1 MFSVICFS
9 NEREIL
15 QFCICDETAAELQ
28 EIMPRKSR
36 RGEDE
41 PPYGE
46 GEGGSHHDGS
56 DEGESSIDIAE
67 GDSRNANNLSVSPVK
82 VVDQDFNSFIN
93 NGLLDISVTPSLDLS
108 NSNITN
114 LKSVKEKRYSV
125 LRGMQDTPGGNSDL
139 DSNAERGENKKEV
152 NDNNKGGGNRDDGGN
167 GCRLR
172 IDKHA
177 ESGETETFEKEK
189 NIYEHSPFC
198 LEGKEETMDEV
209 TKERV
214 NDCQSYRL
222 EDRLI
227 DSRANELSISNDRL
241 GSSMVSSIACK
252 ENELCFIKYLIVCNF
267 KSYENENIIGPFS
280 KFTAII
286 GPNGSGK
293 SNIMDCICF
302 VLGINNKYLR
312 VKNLRSLIYHKENEK
327 IDSISK
333 RKCYVKLIVECN
345 KENVEIKRTLNY
357 RGVSNF
363 FINDKQVEHKEYTT
377 FLRKNRI
384 ETKTKTCLIFQGDI
398 EEVINKKP
406 TELAKLFEY
415 ISGSDEYEQ
424 IYEEVKEKLK
434 EKQIACKNYLNEKK
448 KIEQE
453 IKVYKIQMNENIE
466 HNKLKDDYENNIK
479 MLYIFRLYHY
489 LKKKEKFRED
499 LLSFREEKIEFEQDV
514 LSKNKKVASEL
525 EKKKLIKKK
534 EFLQI
539 EENIRNQ
546 NVQLKEFK
554 IVLNEIN
561 ERRKFCEESL
571 NKIIANQKM
580 QQNMQ
585 THCSN
590 FINTLNE
597 QIDEQNRKLQNE
609 YKNKLKI
616 SLKIFAKYEQIR
628 QYLKRSHTPVY
639 EFLMRKEK
647 AENGKK
653 GNHRGGEKDD
663 IDPDELEEIQRCNL
677 IELVENMEEY
687 KKCKEQYLYLCANS
701 NININNY
708 SQVAASIRKDIKEL
722 QEECD
727 NFSRK
732 KQKEILELESEKLSL
747 DELNGRVKKLNGLI
761 EKDRKSIENS
771 KHQLKVW
778 NESITYKE
786 KKIEQLDEEVN
797 VLNVH
802 KNELAFFEK
811 RKEVIRNLKNIF
823 GEEEIYDEV
832 INLYEVTNQMY
843 YTAVNNVIQKF
854 NNFLLVKN
862 VETCT
867 KCIKYL
873 KDNKLHKMDFIPL
886 ENFLASWKKKK
897 KKKNKNK
904 INSNEENNISY
915 GVKNDERVG
924 VNSPYGIIEKV
935 INTFKKKNIVLA
947 NNCLVCE
954 ESYKTLFDYLVG
966 EDTLIVD
973 KIGDAE
979 DIKKTFPQL
988 NVNIITLN
996 GHIVSKHNNLII
1008 DITSKNVDRDT
1019 YNNRRLN
1026 INLYNKLLNEKDEC
1040 RNSINSMKKKIIEMN
1055 EMYNKYTSDMEL
1067 NKKKIASILIKKDI
1081 YEKEIEAK
1089 NIIIHTYEE
1098 KIEKIKKTDIK
1109 NKLDLLHNYENELV
1123 KERNSLASFQKES
1136 FQQLNEKLK
1145 IDNIYEIV
1153 EMNTREMEKI
1163 NEHIDII
1170 KNNINKINDDINELF
1185 DKKNE
1190 ISLVNKKEKIE
1201 NEDVV
1206 MKELN
1211 NMKEEEKNINDK
1223 MNEIH
1228 VILNELEFKKNT
1240 FHKDINQINQELNDL
1255 RESINNSFEKHED
1268 IENQIENCQ
1277 KRVQIYTQF
1286 IKDIINECDMN
1297 NVHIFSTTL
1306 TLGDTDHRGNNTMN
1320 SKGKMKGRRKSKLLE
1335 ESGAETSGSDT
1346 RSESEECNNEE
1357 QIQQDDDD
1365 FMLPNISF
1373 DILPD
1378 ELKKLESEK
1387 EIDEERDKMEK
1398 EIEKKKKFLKLRNVN
1413 SNAEKELSKL
1423 MTKLKLVDTS
1433 LANERKECNLFERNF
1448 RILQKK
1454 RSYKFL
1460 HCFNYIRNII
1470 DNVYNN
1476 LTYNMRHHV
1485 GGQAFLDL
1493 CNYNEY
1499 NKDDEPFY
1507 CGIKYNNMPPMK
1519 RYFEITELSGGEK
1532 SISALALIFSIQKY
1546 INNSFIIL
1554 DEVDANMD
1562 PLKINSLTRYL
1573 NSINSQVIVISL
1585 KDKFFSKSQTLI
1597 GVYKNKHKNCS
1608 KTVTLDIA
1616 KYRQDTPHRQ

>member
-1 MFSVICFS
+1 
-9 NEREIL
+9 
-15 QFCICDETAAELQ
+15 
-28 EIMPRKSR
+28 MPRKSS
-36 RGEDE
+36 RGGDE

-46 GEGGSHHDGS
+46 GEGGSDHDGS
-56 DEGESSIDIAE
+56 DEGASSVDIAE
-67 GDSRNANNLSVSPVK
+67 GDRRNANHLSVSPVK

-125 LRGMQDTPGGNSDL
+125 LREMQDTPGGNSDL
-139 DSNAERGENKKEV
+139 DSNVERGENKKEV
-152 NDNNKGGGNRDDGGN
+152 NDNTKGGDNRDNGGE

-172 IDKHA
+172 IDIHA
-177 ESGETETFEKEK
+177 ENGETGTFEKEK

-198 LEGKEETMDEV
+198 LEEKEETMGKV
-209 TKERV
+209 TKEQV
-214 NDCQSYRL
+214 NDCRSYGL

-227 DSRANELSISNDRL
+227 ESRANELSLSNDRL
-241 GSSMVSSIACK
+241 GSSMMSSIACK

-345 KENVEIKRTLNY
+345 RENVELKRTLNY

-363 FINDKQVEHKEYTT
+363 LINNKQVEHKEYTS

-466 HNKLKDDYENNIK
+466 HNKLKEDYENDIK

-489 LKKKEKFRED
+489 LKKKEKYRED

-539 EENIRNQ
+539 EENIRKQ

-571 NKIIANQKM
+571 NKIITNQKM
-580 QQNMQ
+580 QENMQ

-616 SLKIFAKYEQIR
+616 SLKIFGKHEQIR
-628 QYLKRSHTPVY
+628 QYLKRSHTHVY
-639 EFLMRKEK
+639 EFLIRKEK
-647 AENGKK
+647 EENGKR
-653 GNHRGGEKDD
+653 GNHRGGETDGF
-663 IDPDELEEIQRCNL
+663 DPDELEEIQRCNL

-747 DELNGRVKKLNGLI
+747 DELNGRVNKLNGLI

-771 KHQLKVW
+771 KHQLKEW

-797 VLNVH
+797 ILNVH
-802 KNELAFFEK
+802 KNELTFFEK
-811 RKEVIRNLKNIF
+811 RKEVIRNLKNVF

-832 INLYEVTNQMY
+832 INLYE
-843 YTAVNNVIQKF
+843 
-854 NNFLLVKN
+854 
-862 VETCT
+862 
-867 KCIKYL
+867 
-873 KDNKLHKMDFIPL
+873 L
-886 ENFLASWKKKK
+886 EKKK
-897 KKKNKNK
+897 KKKNK
-904 INSNEENNISY
+904 INSSEENNISY
-915 GVKNDERVG
+915 GIKNDERVG
-924 VNSPYGIIEKV
+924 VNSSYGIIEKV

-966 EDTLIVD
+966 EDTLIVN

-979 DIKKTFPQL
+979 DIKRAFPQL
-988 NVNIITLN
+988 NVNIITLS

-1026 INLYNKLLNEKDEC
+1026 INLYNKLLSEKDEC

-1055 EMYNKYTSDMEL
+1055 EMYSKYTSDMEL
-1067 NKKKIASILIKKDI
+1067 NKKKIASIMIKKEI

-1109 NKLDLLHNYENELV
+1109 NKLVLLHNYENELV

-1136 FQQLNEKLK
+1136 FQQVNEKFK

-1163 NEHIDII
+1163 DEHIDII
-1170 KNNINKINDDINELF
+1170 KNNIKKINDDINELF

-1190 ISLVNKKEKIE
+1190 MNLVNKREKIE

-1206 MKELN
+1206 KNELN
-1211 NMKEEEKNINDK
+1211 SMKEEEKNINNK
-1223 MNEIH
+1223 MEEILL
-1228 VILNELEFKKNT
+1228 ILNELEHKKNT
-1240 FHKDINQINQELNDL
+1240 FHKDINQINQELNEL
-1255 RESINNSFEKHED
+1255 RESINNSFEKYED

-1286 IKDIINECDMN
+1286 IKDTINECDMN

-1306 TLGDTDHRGNNTMN
+1306 ALGDTDHRGNTTMS
-1320 SKGKMKGRRKSKLLE
+1320 SKGKMKSKRKSKLLE
-1335 ESGAETSGSDT
+1335 ESGAETSGSET
-1346 RSESEECNNEE
+1346 RSESEECNNAEE
-1357 QIQQDDDD
+1357 MQQDDDD
-1365 FMLPNISF
+1365 FTLPNISF
-1373 DILPD
+1373 DVLPD
-1378 ELKKLESEK
+1378 ELKRLESEK

-1413 SNAEKELSKL
+1413 SNAEKELSEL
-1423 MTKLKLVDTS
+1423 MAKLKLVDTS
-1433 LANERKECNLFERNF
+1433 LADERKECNLFERNF

-1460 HCFNYIRNII
+1460 HCFNYIKNII